1 MRKERLVE
9 VRSDVFDVADR
20 IREVD
25 ERYVLFYNL
34 DKARFE
40 VRLRGNRSEIAI
52 TWDGVLDARLV
63 SKLRETHVRRRNEL
77 LREIE
82 RSEERA
88 RKQAESQA
96 RERIGEQSEAFMRAN
111 WKTR

>member
-1 MRKERLVE
+1 MRKERLRE
-9 VRSDVFDVADR
+9 VRSDVFDIADR

-25 ERYVLFYNL
+25 ERYRLYYNS
-34 DKARFE
+34 DRSRFE
-40 VRLRGNRSEIAI
+40 VRLAGEAEIAV
-52 TWDGVLDARLV
+52 TWTGPLDARLV

-82 RSEERA
+82 RSEELA
-88 RKQAESQA
+88 RRKAEADA
-96 RERIGEQSEAFMRAN
+96 RERIGESSEAFMSAH